1 MTTLESM
8 IGKRQATSF
17 LRVAMLAGI
26 GIVLSAAPSAANTLS
41 SGATGDRAAKAIA
54 TQYAATQCLTDDG
67 YGRKRPCSASYKKS
81 NPDWRASDQC
91 YTDDGYGRRRPCSNS
106 YKEKHKAQ

>member
-1 MTTLESM
+1 MRTL
-8 IGKRQATSF
+8 
-17 LRVAMLAGI
+17 LLAGI
-26 GIVLSAAPSAANTLS
+26 GTVAMTASAAALALSGNTD
-41 SGATGDRAAKAIA
+41 ARPAKAVT
-54 TQYAATQCLTDDG
+54 TQYAAVQCLTDDG

-106 YKEKHKAQ
+106 YKEKQKK